1 MALLPSLEFSDAM
14 KGNNILMGQSANLLR
29 VMWIIVLAGFA
40 MGAAPAVAVAQS
52 QAAPPTPFIVQE
64 HTVKQISD
72 HVWEIPDKNR
82 PGVPNVAIIVGSRA
96 TLVVDTGM
104 GPQSGEIDVREAQR
118 LSKNTEFYLATTDF
132 RPEHITG
139 AQAFPANT
147 VWIVPEAQKA
157 DIGES
162 TKSYIESFSSR
173 SADLLNALKDVK
185 LRDPDIVFD
194 RDARID
200 LGGGVTV
207 QLMWFGPARTNG
219 DVVIFVEP
227 DSVLHAGNIL
237 GSKSYPGMPDHTPS
251 VTNWLNIMDKLE
263 ALHPRIVIP
272 NHGDVRDAS
281 LISSQREVLRDLQR
295 RSRELKAQGKSAEE
309 AGQTLTAEF
318 DVKYPDWK
326 GVGGIPAIVRRFYE
340 EPQ

>member
-1 MALLPSLEFSDAM
+1 MRP
-14 KGNNILMGQSANLLR
+14 SANS
-29 VMWIIVLAGFA
+29 VPVTSTFVFA
-40 MGAAPAVAVAQS
+40 AFTLGVAPALAVAQD

-64 HTVKQISD
+64 NIVKRISE
-72 HVWEIPDKNR
+72 HVWEIPDRNR

-104 GPQSGEIDVREAQR
+104 GPKRGEIVVREAQR

-139 AQAFPANT
+139 AMAFPPHT
-147 VWIVPEAQKA
+147 VWIIPAAQKA
-157 DIGES
+157 DIAES
-162 TKSYIESFSSR
+162 TAGYIDSFMSR
-173 SADLLNALKDVK
+173 SADLKAALEDVK

-194 RDARID
+194 GDARID
-200 LGGGVTV
+200 LGGGVKV
-207 QLMWFGPARTNG
+207 QLIWYGPARTNG
-219 DVVIFVEP
+219 DVVIFIEP
-227 DSVLHAGNIL
+227 DRVLHAGNIL

-251 VTNWLNIMDKLE
+251 VTNWLDTIDKLE
-263 ALHPRIVIP
+263 ALHPLIVMP
-272 NHGDVRDAS
+272 NHGEVRDAS

-295 RSRELKAQGKSAEE
+295 RSRELKAEGKTAEQ

-326 GVGGIPAIVRRFYE
+326 GVAGIPAIVRRFYAE
-340 EPQ
+340 SQ